1 VRGAPFELE
10 VGTRHARPD
19 KRTLPAAS
27 GPNELFSLSVIA
39 SMAHSTFKSRAATQ
53 DSVAFGYPLKIRGN
67 NPSAEEPTVLSLSNP
82 AADVADLRSRS
93 AANGLMGRDSQQWAV
108 CPNATE
114 PGSSKPSVI
123 PF

>member
-1 VRGAPFELE
+1 MRSAPFELE

-19 KRTLPAAS
+19 KRALPTAF
-27 GPNELFSLSVIA
+27 GPNEMFSLSMIA
-39 SMAHSTFKSRAATQ
+39 SMAHSTFKSSAATQ
-53 DSVAFGYPLKIRGN
+53 DSVAFGYQLKVRVN
-67 NPSAEEPTVLSLSNP
+67 NHPAEEPTVLSLSNP

-93 AANGLMGRDSQQWAV
+93 AANGLMGRDFQQWAV